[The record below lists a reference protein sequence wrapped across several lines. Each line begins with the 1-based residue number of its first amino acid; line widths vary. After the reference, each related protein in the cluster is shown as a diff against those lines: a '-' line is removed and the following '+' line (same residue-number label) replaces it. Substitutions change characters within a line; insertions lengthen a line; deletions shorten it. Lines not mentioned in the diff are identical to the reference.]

1 MTPEELATRLARGD
15 PTTVLDV
22 RDRDEFA
29 AWRVDGAAVTAT
41 QIPAIRFTQ
50 AEIRGTV
57 DELAA
62 EFRDAPSPVVVVCA
76 EGRSS
81 AHVAGLLSEAGV
93 PAENLETGMD
103 GWARVYRARD
113 LPVGDADGDGDVTV
127 LQYDRPSSGCLAYL
141 VVAGDEAVV
150 VDPLRAFADRYV
162 ADARER
168 GAEVVA
174 AVDTHVHADHV
185 SGVRAVAERTDAT
198 PVLPAGAADRG
209 LDFDARLVA
218 DGETIGVGGAELV
231 AVHAPGH
238 TTEMTAFRLGDL
250 LVAGDSLFLA
260 SVARPDLEDGDEGAP
275 DAARRLHA
283 TLTERYGE
291 FADDTLVAPA
301 HYGPRTVPDETGAY
315 VAELGMLRERLGALS
330 MDEAAFVSFVCS
342 DMPPRP
348 ANYERIIE
356 TNLGRDS
363 LTDEEA
369 FEVELG
375 PNNCAA
381 TSEA

>member
-1 MTPEELATRLARGD
+1 MTPEELAARLARGD

-22 RDRDEFA
+22 RDRGEFE
-29 AWRVDGAAVTAT
+29 AWRVDGAAATAT
-41 QIPAIRFTQ
+41 QIPAVRFTQ

-57 DELAA
+57 ADLAA
-62 EFRDAPSPVVVVCA
+62 EFEHEPSPVVVVCA

-81 AHVAGLLSEAGV
+81 AHVADLLSEAGV

-103 GWARVYRARD
+103 GWARVYRARE
-113 LPVGDADGDGDVTV
+113 LPVGNADANADATV

-141 VVAGDEAVV
+141 VVAGDEAAVI
-150 VDPLRAFADRYV
+150 DPLRAFADRYV

-185 SGVRAVAERTDAT
+185 SGVRAVAERTGAT
-198 PVLPAGAADRG
+198 AVLPAGATDRG

-218 DGETIGVGGAELV
+218 DGESIGVGDAELV

-250 LVAGDSLFLA
+250 LVAGDSLFLE

-291 FADDTLVAPA
+291 FADNTLVAPA
-301 HYGPRTVPDETGAY
+301 HRGPRAVPDDSGAY
-315 VAELGMLRERLGALS
+315 IARLGALRERLGALS

-363 LTDEEA
+363 LSDDEA
-369 FEVELG
+369 FDVELG

>member
-1 MTPEELATRLARGD
+1 MTPEELAARLARGD

-22 RDRDEFA
+22 RNRDEFE
-29 AWRVDGAAVTAT
+29 AWRVDGASVTAT

-81 AHVAGLLSEAGV
+81 AHVADLLSETGV

-103 GWARVYRARD
+103 GWARVYRARE
-113 LPVGDADGDGDVTV
+113 LPIGDADATV
-127 LQYDRPSSGCLAYL
+127 LQYDRPSSGCLTYL

-162 ADARER
+162 EDARER

-185 SGVRAVAERTDAT
+185 SGVRAVAERTGAT
-198 PVLPAGAADRG
+198 AVLPAGATDRG
-209 LDFDARLVA
+209 LDFDTRLVA
-218 DGETIGVGGAELV
+218 DGEAVSVGDAELV
-231 AVHAPGH
+231 VVHAPGH

-250 LVAGDSLFLA
+250 LLAGDSLFLQ

-275 DAARRLHA
+275 EAARRLYA

-301 HYGPRTVPDETGAY
+301 HRGPREVPTENGAY
-315 VAELGMLRERLGALS
+315 VAELGTLRKRLGALS
-330 MDEAAFVSFVCS
+330 MEEAAFVSFVCS

-356 TNLGRDS
+356 TNLGRDLLS
-363 LTDEEA
+363 DEEA

-381 TSEA
+381 TSEGESTA

>member
-1 MTPEELATRLARGD
+1 MTPEELAARLARGD

-22 RDRDEFA
+22 RDRDEFET
-29 AWRVDGAAVTAT
+29 WRVDGAAVTAT

-81 AHVAGLLSEAGV
+81 AHVADLLSEAGV
-93 PAENLETGMD
+93 PAENLETGTD
-103 GWARVYRARD
+103 GWARVYRARE
-113 LPVGDADGDGDVTV
+113 LSVGNADATV

-141 VVAGDEAVV
+141 VVVGDEAVV
-150 VDPLRAFADRYV
+150 IDPLRAFADRYV

-168 GAEVVA
+168 GADVVA
-174 AVDTHVHADHV
+174 VVDTHVHADHV
-185 SGVRAVAERTDAT
+185 SGVRAVAERADAT
-198 PVLPAGAADRG
+198 AVFPAGATDRG

-218 DGETIGVGGAELV
+218 DGEPVGVGDAELV

-250 LVAGDSLFLA
+250 LVAGDSLFLE
-260 SVARPDLEDGDEGAP
+260 SVARPDLEDGDEGAT

-283 TLTERYGE
+283 TLTERFGA

-301 HYGPRTVPDETGAY
+301 HRGPRTVPGDDGAY
-315 VAELGMLRERLGALS
+315 VAELGALRERLAALA
-330 MDEAAFVSFVCS
+330 MDESAFVSFVCS

-369 FEVELG
+369 FDVELG

>member
-15 PTTVLDV
+15 PTAVLDA

-81 AHVAGLLSEAGV
+81 DHVAGLLSEAGV

-113 LPVGDADGDGDVTV
+113 LPVGDADGDRDATV

-141 VVAGDEAVV
+141 VVVGDEAVV

-198 PVLPAGAADRG
+198 PVLPAGAA
-209 LDFDARLVA
+209 
-218 DGETIGVGGAELV
+218 
-231 AVHAPGH
+231 
-238 TTEMTAFRLGDL
+238 
-250 LVAGDSLFLA
+250 A
-260 SVARPDLEDGDEGAP
+260 SRV
-275 DAARRLHA
+275 
-283 TLTERYGE
+283 YG
-291 FADDTLVAPA
+291 
-301 HYGPRTVPDETGAY
+301 
-315 VAELGMLRERLGALS
+315 
-330 MDEAAFVSFVCS
+330 
-342 DMPPRP
+342 
-348 ANYERIIE
+348 
-356 TNLGRDS
+356 
-363 LTDEEA
+363 
-369 FEVELG
+369 
-375 PNNCAA
+375 
-381 TSEA
+381 

>member
-15 PTTVLDV
+15 PTAVLDV

-113 LPVGDADGDGDVTV
+113 LPVGDTDGDRDATV

-141 VVAGDEAVV
+141 AVVGDEAVV

-301 HYGPRTVPDETGAY
+301 HYGPRTAPDETAAY
-315 VAELGMLRERLGALS
+315 VAELGALRERLGALS

-356 TNLGRDS
+356 TNLGRNS

-381 TSEA
+381 TSKA

>member
-1 MTPEELATRLARGD
+1 MTPEELAARLARGD

-22 RDRDEFA
+22 RDRGEFE

-41 QIPAIRFTQ
+41 QIPAVRFTQ

-81 AHVAGLLSEAGV
+81 AHVADLLSEAGV

-103 GWARVYRARD
+103 GWARVYRARE
-113 LPVGDADGDGDVTV
+113 LSVGNADATV

-141 VVAGDEAVV
+141 VVVGDEAVV
-150 VDPLRAFADRYV
+150 IDPLRAFADRYV

-168 GAEVVA
+168 GADVVA

-185 SGVRAVAERTDAT
+185 SGVRAVAERADAT
-198 PVLPAGAADRG
+198 AVLPAGATDRG

-218 DGETIGVGGAELV
+218 DGEPVGVGDAELV

-250 LVAGDSLFLA
+250 LVAGDSLFLE

-283 TLTERYGE
+283 TLTERFGA

-301 HYGPRTVPDETGAY
+301 HRGPRAVPDVSGAY
-315 VAELGMLRERLGALS
+315 VAELGALRERLGALS

-356 TNLGRDS
+356 TNLGRAS
-363 LTDEEA
+363 LTDEVA

>member
-1 MTPEELATRLARGD
+1 MTPEELAARLARGD

-22 RDRDEFA
+22 RNRDEFET
-29 AWRVDGAAVTAT
+29 WRVDGAAVTAT

-81 AHVAGLLSEAGV
+81 AHVADLLSEAGV

-103 GWARVYRARD
+103 GWARVYRAREF
-113 LPVGDADGDGDVTV
+113 PVGNADADATV

-162 ADARER
+162 EDAREH

-185 SGVRAVAERTDAT
+185 SGVSAVAERTDASA
-198 PVLPAGAADRG
+198 VLPAGATDRG

-218 DGETIGVGGAELV
+218 DGETVGVGDAELV

-250 LVAGDSLFLA
+250 LLAGDSLFLE

-315 VAELGMLRERLGALS
+315 VAELWTLRDRLGALS

-363 LTDEEA
+363 LSDEEA